1 MAKKMAVVSLAL
13 LCFLFG
19 LSAVTLYQDSQ
30 LYNEVIRFH
39 VLANSDSEADQSLK
53 LAVRD
58 AVVQKV
64 DVLSGSCVDTQS
76 AKETLQAHA
85 NVILQTAQEVIT
97 QAGYDYGVSLEFG
110 KEAYP
115 TRYYEGMQFPA
126 GSYESVRLVIG
137 EGKGQNWW
145 CVLFPPL
152 CVDASCAREEMVE
165 SGFTQS
171 QIKILTE
178 QDNPRY
184 VLRFRA
190 LEVLGEWKN
199 ALANGT

>member
-1 MAKKMAVVSLAL
+1 MAKKIAILSLAI
-13 LCFLFG
+13 LCFAFG
-19 LSAVTLYQDSQ
+19 LGAVTLYQDAQ

-39 VLANSDSEADQSLK
+39 VLANSDTEEDQNLK

-58 AVVQKV
+58 AVIAQVDALSAESETVQDAKA
-64 DVLSGSCVDTQS
+64 VLM
-76 AKETLQAHA
+76 AHA
-85 NVILQTAQEVIT
+85 EKILQTASQTVKE
-97 QAGYDYGVSLEFG
+97 QGYDYPVSISFG
-110 KEAYP
+110 REAYP

-126 GSYESVRLVIG
+126 GTYESVRLVIG
-137 EGKGQNWW
+137 EGQGQNWW

-171 QIKILTE
+171 QIKILTDR
-178 QDNPRY
+178 DNPRY

-190 LEVLGEWKN
+190 LEVLQEWKESFR
-199 ALANGT
+199 